1 MKFKEVKIR
10 TVILIYFITI
20 LIMSAIIFFIM
31 AKFGP
36 NISQMTLLILKLVMD
51 LMIMIML
58 VFTFK
63 PTIRGIKVLLRDVIN
78 KADKKEI
85 IYVVIFKLLV
95 ALGGGKMLIDFLH
108 LIDENF
114 INSFMADMIIKVDG
128 PIQYAISVVI
138 LCLLC
143 PIIEELIFRNIIF
156 KRISKKFNAYIGV
169 IISSIVFATINIG
182 NGIAGAFLFG
192 IANCIIYTKYK
203 NIFMPVL
210 VNFSYNLLLVILVI
224 PFFGNNANYILF
236 STRNAGISLLVA
248 FLMFATGIF
257 LFIKFF
263 IKNKKY
269 MNEYNIELRN
279 NLEMNTI

>member
-36 NISQMTLLILKLVMD
+36 NISQMTLLILNLVMD

-169 IISSIVFATINIG
+169 IISSIV
-182 NGIAGAFLFG
+182 LQQ
-192 IANCIIYTKYK
+192 
-203 NIFMPVL
+203 
-210 VNFSYNLLLVILVI
+210 
-224 PFFGNNANYILF
+224 
-236 STRNAGISLLVA
+236 
-248 FLMFATGIF
+248 
-257 LFIKFF
+257 
-263 IKNKKY
+263 
-269 MNEYNIELRN
+269 
-279 NLEMNTI
+279 